1 MGMPRDYYEILG
13 VERSADQG
21 TIKKA
26 YRKLAMKYHPDQNP
40 GDKEAE
46 DLFKEAAEA
55 YEVLGNEAKRQ
66 KYDQFGHAAFQGG
79 GGRGAHTQGFHDI
92 SDIFEQFGDIFGD
105 FFGGG
110 AGPGTRGR
118 SSTGPRRGSDLR
130 YLLEIELEDV
140 LKDSKK
146 PIEFKCEDNCD
157 TCNGSGA
164 KPGTGTKT
172 CSTCGG
178 RGQVVRAQG
187 FFSMAT
193 ACPTCAGRGEVVES
207 PCSSCHGRGR
217 VEKKRKLLINIPAG
231 VDTGTQLRL
240 SEEGEGG
247 YRGGP
252 PGDLFVELRVRPHKK
267 FERNGSDLFGEI
279 EIPYIKAI
287 LGGPLDIKTLRG
299 NKEIEIPPSTQPF
312 SEIKVGKE
320 GLPSLR
326 GSRLGD
332 LYLRAK
338 VIFPKK
344 LTKEEEKH
352 LREIAKSQGEEV
364 SEGKSGL
371 FGF

>member
-1 MGMPRDYYEILG
+1 MPRDFYEILG
-13 VERSADQG
+13 VEKSADQA

-40 GDKEAE
+40 GNKEAE
-46 DLFKEAAEA
+46 DLFKEAAQA
-55 YEVLGNEAKRQ
+55 YEVLGNEQKRAQ
-66 KYDQFGHAAFQGG
+66 YDQYGHAAFQGG
-79 GGRGAHTQGFHDI
+79 MGGRGAQGFHDI

-110 AGPGTRGR
+110 GARQRGR

-140 LKDSKK
+140 LEGAKK
-146 PIEFKCEDNCD
+146 PIEFRCEDNCE

-164 KPGTGTKT
+164 KPGTSVKT
-172 CSTCGG
+172 CGTCGG
-178 RGQVVRAQG
+178 RGQVVRSQG

-193 ACPTCAGRGEVVES
+193 TCPTCAGQGQVVES
-207 PCSSCHGRGR
+207 PCEECDGEGR
-217 VEKKRKLLINIPAG
+217 VERKRKLLINVPAG

-252 PGDLFVELRVRPHKK
+252 PGDLFVEIRLKPHKR
-267 FERNGSDLFGEI
+267 FERNGADLFGEV
-279 EIPYIKAI
+279 EVSYLKAL
-287 LGGPLDIKTLRG
+287 LGGPVSLETLRG
-299 NKEIEIPPSTQPF
+299 TREIEIPRGTQPF
-312 SEIKVGKE
+312 DEIKIPKE

-326 GSRLGD
+326 GSRVGD
-332 LYLRAK
+332 LYLRTK

-344 LTKEEEKH
+344 LSKDEEKL
-352 LREIAKSQGEEV
+352 LREIANKKGEDV
-364 SEGKSGL
+364 QDSKSGI

>member
-1 MGMPRDYYEILG
+1 MPPRDYYEILG
-13 VERSADQG
+13 VERSADQS

-26 YRKLAMKYHPDQNP
+26 YRKLAMQFHPDQNP
-40 GDKEAE
+40 GDKAAE
-46 DLFKEAAEA
+46 DKFKEAAQA
-55 YEVLGNEAKRQ
+55 YEVLGNEAKRA

-79 GGRGAHTQGFHDI
+79 MGGGGQGFHDM

-110 AGPGTRGR
+110 GAQSRGRGR

-130 YLLEIELEDV
+130 YLMEITLEDV
-140 LKDSKK
+140 LEDSKK
-146 PIEFKCEDNCD
+146 PIEFRCQDNCD

-164 KPGTGTKT
+164 KPGTGVKT
-172 CSTCGG
+172 CGTCGG
-178 RGQVVRAQG
+178 RGQVVRSQG

-193 ACPTCAGRGEVVES
+193 TCPTCAGQGQTVES
-207 PCSSCHGRGR
+207 PCSSCRGEGRI
-217 VEKKRKLLINIPAG
+217 EKQRKLLINVPAG

-252 PGDLFVELRVRPHKK
+252 PGDLFVEIRVKPHKR

-279 EIPYIKAI
+279 EVPYVKAL
-287 LGGPLDIKTLRG
+287 LGGPLEVKTLRG
-299 NKEIEIPPSTQPF
+299 KKEIEIPSCTEPF
-312 SEIKVGKE
+312 SEIKVPKE

-326 GSRLGD
+326 GSRTGD

-338 VIFPKK
+338 VVFPKK
-344 LTKEEEKH
+344 LSKDEDKH

-364 SEGKSGL
+364 ADSKSGL